1 MTDSG
6 RTRNTVV
13 CFAFV
18 EGEEAVNGFVWGA
31 VKAEEPDS
39 KAVSIKRNSIM
50 VGSGREGRG
59 KIRSR
64 RGWGRS
70 LPFLQKGN

>member
-59 KIRSR
+59 KIQLGEDGDDPYLSY
-64 RGWGRS
+64 
-70 LPFLQKGN
+70 KKAI